1 MKTVRGEYL
10 KKVEA
15 AGEFNAVACMN
26 CGTCTALCPM
36 GLTQL
41 PRELFRDVIL
51 GLEDKVKE
59 NVEIVFSCLL
69 CRMCQ
74 VNCPAQ
80 VKIADNV
87 RTLRNV
93 LNQSEH
99 GL

>member
-1 MKTVRGEYL
+1 MSRL
-10 KKVEA
+10 KPEIHPQVQEC
-15 AGEFNAVACMN
+15 GEFNAQACMN

-41 PRELFRDVIL
+41 PREVFRYAIL
-51 GLEDKVKE
+51 GMEAKLQKSTAT
-59 NVEIVFSCLL
+59 VFSCLL

-74 VNCPAQ
+74 VNCPAE

-87 RTLRNV
+87 RTLRV
-93 LNQSEH
+93 YLNREQH